1 MIGYNQNGYAPKKL
15 KEVMDKENLTWRTFA
30 DPGAISAK
38 WNAGPA
44 TYYIIDAKGLIRYK
58 PGPVAKDIDAALEK
72 LIQEVQDQS
81 PPGTPQRVIDAI
93 NKRFRADRKMQDRM
107 LAHFLVA
114 WPAAKKEKTKK
125 KIS

>member
-1 MIGYNQNGYAPKKL
+1 MIGVNQNGYAPKKL

-58 PGPVAKDIDAALEK
+58 PGPIAKDIDAALEE
-72 LIQEVQDQS
+72 LIQAAE
-81 PPGTPQRVIDAI
+81 GNGKNTP
-93 NKRFRADRKMQDRM
+93 K
-107 LAHFLVA
+107 
-114 WPAAKKEKTKK
+114 
-125 KIS
+125 